1 MSAPSGDNA
10 VPKAAVAASTGVKRP
25 FDESSAGARH
35 GGHDHNSNAHAH
47 VGGISTGTINTSST
61 AGRSDAATSTKS
73 TAAAAASAAS
83 GSATTARPSRQDSNS
98 SNDSYD
104 RSWRRIKSLTS
115 SELEQSEVA
124 VMYGCRA
131 ERLYLGSARRKW
143 SAILSGETIGLF
155 ETKEEAIKRVV
166 CAALV
171 MNSTNNVAGGVG
183 SDPLARAKK
192 LGRKTPGSKKSSGS
206 KRRVDSRSST
216 APEELRI
223 GDLDGSTPKC
233 MDDKTL
239 VTLRQPSHGIHDLDC
254 IACQEEKATIIFEPC
269 LHCVLCARCNEAGVC
284 KSWCPT
290 CRTTITGR
298 VQPYSARV
306 VRPKV
311 YSVYSFM

>member
-10 VPKAAVAASTGVKRP
+10 APEASVAASAGVKRP
-25 FDESSAGARH
+25 FDASSAGARH
-35 GGHDHNSNAHAH
+35 GHDHNSNVH
-47 VGGISTGTINTSST
+47 VGGISTGTTSSAT
-61 AGRSDAATSTKS
+61 GLSNAAPSTKS
-73 TAAAAASAAS
+73 TVAAATTAAS
-83 GSATTARPSRQDSNS
+83 GSATARPTRQDSNS
-98 SNDSYD
+98 SNVSYD
-104 RSWRRIKSLTS
+104 REWRRIKSLTS

-124 VMYGCRA
+124 AMYGCRA
-131 ERLYLGSARRKW
+131 ERLYLGAARKKW

-155 ETKEEAIKRVV
+155 ETKEEAIKRAV

-171 MNSTNNVAGGVG
+171 MNSTNHVAGGTG

-206 KRRVDSRSST
+206 KKRGDSSSNT
-216 APEELRI
+216 TPEELRI
-223 GDLDGSTPKC
+223 GDLDGSTPNC
-233 MDDKTL
+233 MDNKTL

-306 VRPKV
+306 IRPKV